1 MYLLDTNICIFAINK
16 KTPQLIN
23 TINKKSKHDIY
34 ISSLTIAELEFGV
47 ENSQYVE
54 KNRVALLKFIS
65 LFRILPF
72 DDEDAVC
79 YGKLKTK
86 LKKKGE
92 IIGPIDMLLAAQALS
107 KDLIF
112 VTNTADESSRVD
124 GLKLRTGRKSFLQ
137 VCKFILTNY
146 CSSWFRQSIDYSG
159 SLPTPSF
166 RQCHWA
172 GIQVAFKL
180 FCVRFALPSGL
191 HRYETQRRLRLQRVS
206 SLPV

>member
-54 KNRVALLKFIS
+54 KNRVALLKFSS
-65 LFRILPF
+65 LLRILPF

-112 VTNTADESSRVD
+112 VTKNADEFSRVD
-124 GLKLRTGRKSFLQ
+124 GLKIEDWSKELPA
-137 VCKFILTNY
+137 
-146 CSSWFRQSIDYSG
+146 SG
-159 SLPTPSF
+159 
-166 RQCHWA
+166 
-172 GIQVAFKL
+172 
-180 FCVRFALPSGL
+180 
-191 HRYETQRRLRLQRVS
+191 
-206 SLPV
+206 